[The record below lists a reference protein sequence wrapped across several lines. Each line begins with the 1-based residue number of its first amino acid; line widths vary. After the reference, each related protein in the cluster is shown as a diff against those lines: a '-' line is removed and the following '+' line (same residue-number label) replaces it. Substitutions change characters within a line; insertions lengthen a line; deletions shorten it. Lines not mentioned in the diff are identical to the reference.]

1 MVKEQHEFSKYER
14 ARVLGARSLQIS
26 MDAPL
31 LMKMDSEELENLNYD
46 PLKIAMRELDAGVLP
61 ITVNKPMPIKRNDKL
76 KELKIEELER
86 EEKEEEK
93 AVQRAES
100 DEENAEVVQEVKIQE
115 TVDLKS
121 DEEVEEELEGE
132 GIEEVAGD
140 SGDDSGS
147 EE

>member
-1 MVKEQHEFSKYER
+1 MPEKHEFSKYER
-14 ARVLGARSLQIS
+14 ARILGARSLQIS

-31 LMKMDSEELENLNYD
+31 LMKMEGEELENLNYD
-46 PLKIAMRELDAGVLP
+46 PLKIAMKELDSGVLP
-61 ITVNKPMPIKRNDKL
+61 ITVNRPMPLKRDEKL
-76 KELKIEELER
+76 KELKIEELEKEDKEPR
-86 EEKEEEK
+86 EGEEK
-93 AVQRAES
+93 AES
-100 DEENAEVVQEVKIQE
+100 DEETAGIVQEQKAQE
-115 TVDLKS
+115 VADLKS